1 MIERLTSVYD
11 RERAIVDGNRRT
23 SSVNSP
29 SEESHIRTPERLH
42 CARRAL
48 VGCLPAIAVEHPRH

>member
-29 SEESHIRTPERLH
+29 SEESYIRTPERLH

-48 VGCLPAIAVEHPRH
+48 V